1 MIACHRAVNNKCNGS
16 KKEESKESKEE
27 ESIVSLLF
35 KIDPPAG
42 VMICKKSHPKNV
54 IFCFLYAKMCGIMA
68 FLDKIFGDDSSKAL
82 KEIQPIVSKI
92 NSLENTVSALND
104 DELKAKTNEFKE
116 RLASGETLDDILPE
130 AFAVVREA
138 SQRTLGQRHFD
149 VQLIGGIV
157 LHRGDIAEMKTG
169 EGKTLVAT
177 LPLYLNAL
185 TGKGVHLVT
194 VNDYLSRLHAVLMG
208 QIYSFL
214 GISVGIINH
223 DESFIY
229 DPTHTELDKK
239 RDDTGTFKVF
249 NEFLRSVT
257 RREAYYADITY
268 GTNNEFGFDYLR
280 DNIEYE
286 AERLRQREPNFV
298 VVDEVDSILIDE
310 ARTPLIISAPTTDS
324 DELYKTFA
332 DISTKLQKG
341 EHYTVDEKFKTISLT
356 DSGISRAEELLGIDN
371 IYTEKGI
378 KYVHHLETAVRAT
391 ALFIKDKDYVVK
403 EGEVIIVDEFTGRL
417 QPGRRWSEGLHQA
430 IEAKE
435 RVAIQ
440 KESRT
445 FASVTF
451 QNYFRLYKKLAGMT
465 GTAATSSEEFYKVYG
480 LKVVCIPTNRPNARI
495 DRNDLIFQTEAG
507 KFKAIS
513 REIKEKYNKGQPVL
527 VGTVSI
533 EKNELL
539 SRYLKAEGV
548 PHEILNAKNH
558 SREGEIIAQAGKPAA
573 VTIATNMAGRGVDI
587 KLGGNPG
594 SPEAYEEVKSKG
606 GLFVLGTERHDARR
620 IDNQL
625 RGRSGRQGDP
635 GETQFF
641 VSLEDHLMRV
651 FGGDGIKNMMGKLG
665 IREDEPIENR
675 MITKSLENAQ
685 QKIEGFNFDAR
696 KHVLEFDDVLNFQ
709 RKIVYQRRRDVLLGD
724 DEKVKAYIQEILQNS
739 DEKERKIIEDKLTK
753 ADRDYM
759 MVLRRVILQSIDM
772 YWVEHLEV
780 MDYMRSSV
788 NLRAYGQRDPLVE
801 YKREG
806 LRLFKEME
814 FAIGQEILKLIPQI
828 QPNIRFYDAPVKL
841 TETMEDAG
849 SLTAEAPKASESH
862 RTPDGS
868 KIGRNDTC
876 WCGSG
881 KKYKHCHSKS

>member
-1 MIACHRAVNNKCNGS
+1 
-16 KKEESKESKEE
+16 
-27 ESIVSLLF
+27 
-35 KIDPPAG
+35 
-42 VMICKKSHPKNV
+42 
-54 IFCFLYAKMCGIMA
+54 MA
-68 FLDKIFGDDSSKAL
+68 FLEKLFGTESSKAL

-92 NSLENTVSALND
+92 NALESAISALSD
-104 DELKAKTNEFKE
+104 DELKAKTAEFKQ
-116 RLASGETLDDILPE
+116 RLNSGHTLDDILPE

-138 SQRTLGQRHFD
+138 AKRTLGQRHFD

-157 LHRGDIAEMKTG
+157 LHRGGIAEMKTG

-214 GISVGIINH
+214 GISIGIINH

-229 DPTHTELDKK
+229 DPMHRELDKE
-239 RDDTGTFKVF
+239 RDETGTFKVF
-249 NEFLRSVT
+249 NEFLRPVT
-257 RREAYYADITY
+257 RREAYHADITY

-286 AERLRQREPNFV
+286 ADHLRQREPNFV

-310 ARTPLIISAPTTDS
+310 ARTPLIISAPTSDS
-324 DELYKTFA
+324 DDLYRTFA
-332 DISTKLQKG
+332 DISTKLEKG

-356 DSGISRAEELLGIDN
+356 DSGISRAEELLGVEN

-391 ALFIKDKDYVVK
+391 ALFHKDKDYVVK
-403 EGEVIIVDEFTGRL
+403 DGEVIIVDEFTGRL

-435 RVAIQ
+435 HAPIQ

-480 LKVVCIPTNRPNARI
+480 LGVVSIPTNKPNARV
-495 DRNDLIFQTEAG
+495 DHNDSIFQTETG

-513 REIKEKYNKGQPVL
+513 KEIKERHLKGQPIL
-527 VGTVSI
+527 IGTVSI

-539 SRYLKAEGV
+539 SEYLKAEGI

-558 SREGEIIAQAGKPAA
+558 SREGEIIAQAGKPSA

-594 SPEAYEEVKSKG
+594 SPEAYEKVKSNG

-641 VSLEDHLMRV
+641 VSLDDNLMRV
-651 FGGDGIKNMMGKLG
+651 FGGDGIKKMMGKLG
-665 IREDEPIENR
+665 IKEDEPIENR
-675 MITKSLENAQ
+675 MITKSLESAQ
-685 QKIEGFNFDAR
+685 EKIEGFNFDAR

-709 RKIVYQRRRDVLLGD
+709 RKIVYARRRDVLLGD
-724 DEKVKAYIQEILQNS
+724 DKVVKSYIRELLVDAPDEEKAKIE
-739 DEKERKIIEDKLTK
+739 EKLAR
-753 ADRDYM
+753 ADSGYM
-759 MVLRRVILQSIDM
+759 YTLRRVILQSIDM

-806 LRLFKEME
+806 LQLFKNME
-814 FAIGQEILKLIPQI
+814 IAIGQEILKLIPQI
-828 QPNIRFYDAPVKL
+828 QPSIKFFDAPVKL

-849 SLTAEAPKASESH
+849 NLTAEAPKASETN
-862 RTPDGS
+862 RAPDGS
-868 KIGRNDTC
+868 KIGRNDPC
-876 WCGSG
+876 FCGSG
-881 KKYKHCHSKS
+881 KKYKKCGELNTEEHKQRMQSK